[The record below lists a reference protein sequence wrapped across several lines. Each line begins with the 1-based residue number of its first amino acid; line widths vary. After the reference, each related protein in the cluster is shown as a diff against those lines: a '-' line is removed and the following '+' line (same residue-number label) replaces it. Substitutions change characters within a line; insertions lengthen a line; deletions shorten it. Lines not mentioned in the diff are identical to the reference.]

1 MALHISIIAP
11 DRTVWDA
18 NAEEVILP
26 SSTGQLGILRGHAP
40 LLTALDIG
48 VMRVRID
55 KDWTPIVLMG
65 GFAEVEN
72 DELTILVNGAEE
84 GSKIDKDQAQKELE
98 EMTLLFNEAT
108 SSKERI
114 EATQNLRKATCKSSS
129 FCILNKIKKIVSL
142 EFQLIKE
149 TIFFMYSYFPIH
161 FIVTVR
167 KIISYVNKLKFI
179 YIILEV

>member
-1 MALHISIIAP
+1 MSLHISIIAP
-11 DRTVWDA
+11 DRTVWDS

-48 VMRVRID
+48 VMRVRTD

-84 GSKIDKDQAQKELE
+84 GSSIDKEEAQKELE
-98 EMTLLFNEAT
+98 EATIRFNEAE
-108 SSKERI
+108 SSKDRI
-114 EATQNLRKATCKSSS
+114 EATQNLRKARARAQASA
-129 FCILNKIKKIVSL
+129 
-142 EFQLIKE
+142 
-149 TIFFMYSYFPIH
+149 
-161 FIVTVR
+161 
-167 KIISYVNKLKFI
+167 
-179 YIILEV
+179 